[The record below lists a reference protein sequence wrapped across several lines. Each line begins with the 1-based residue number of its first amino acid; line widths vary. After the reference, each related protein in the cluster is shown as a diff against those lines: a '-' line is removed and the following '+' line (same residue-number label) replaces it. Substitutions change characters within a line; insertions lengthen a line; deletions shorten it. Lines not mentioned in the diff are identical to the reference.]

1 MKKLTTFED
10 IFNKL
15 IEDYSGHTVQISS
28 KQDGLN
34 ITDTKTKIRKVK
46 IKPLNKKRSRKWNKN
61 GKKVG
66 LLIIKGKNF
75 FKTTTINIPFLLGF
89 NTMKA
94 VFLKNGVTI
103 KTYNMEFTIK
113 KVSNEKKHTA

>member
-15 IEDYSGHTVQISS
+15 IKDYSDHMVEI
-28 KQDGLN
+28 KARQDGVS
-34 ITDTKTKIRKVK
+34 ITDTKTRIKDIK
-46 IKPLNKKRSRKWNKN
+46 IKPLNKRKSKKWHKK

-66 LLIIKGKNF
+66 LIIIKGRNF
-75 FKTTTINIPFLLGF
+75 FKTTTVKIPFLLGY

-94 VFLKNGVTI
+94 VFLKKGATI
-103 KTYNMEFTIK
+103 KTYDMEFTIK
-113 KVSNEKKHTA
+113 KISDKKKLLA